1 MHAFSTYKTPKT
13 NNARKKATTPIANQK
28 YHSLVLPKRYALIAR
43 PQQYSGANVIII
55 ELINIAIGIKAKTK
69 NN

>member
-1 MHAFSTYKTPKT
+1 M
-13 NNARKKATTPIANQK
+13 R
-28 YHSLVLPKRYALIAR
+28 LIAR

>member
-28 YHSLVLPKRYALIAR
+28 YNSLVLPKRYALIAR